1 VFTNFGDLSLSLSLS
16 LSHSHTHTSL
26 SLFSPFLSSLSLSD
40 LSPTTYYRSGRRRQR
55 LASPATLSS
64 FLLPQSAPSSNPS
77 FSLKSLPFSLKIKPI
92 LSHSSKPILYHLV
105 LALSLLP
112 VSLLKSSPNQH
123 NNTHQYNKT
132 ENIHRYN
139 KIKEKTRNFFTF
151 LSLSDLK
158 CSSREGVYLFVI

>member
-1 VFTNFGDLSLSLSLS
+1 
-16 LSHSHTHTSL
+16 
-26 SLFSPFLSSLSLSD
+26 
-40 LSPTTYYRSGRRRQR
+40 
-55 LASPATLSS
+55 
-64 FLLPQSAPSSNPS
+64 
-77 FSLKSLPFSLKIKPI
+77 
-92 LSHSSKPILYHLV
+92 LYHLV

-158 CSSREGVYLFVI
+158 CSSREGVYLFVIGKQHKGRVFLQVRSYRVKLRRRGVADHRNKITCQREK